1 MSDRTRP
8 QNGDE
13 PEDEGFY
20 EPGDEG
26 LFDPEVDLP
35 IDTEELIR
43 DTAPDV
49 VLVEDELLQESPFS
63 EDVGEEIS
71 DFLALSASAN
81 ADEVIDE
88 IGRHTL
94 DDDIRDEFAERQRLA
109 YGSDELALKLRQN
122 PLESPEIAADD
133 IDAAWDYSAVGEEL
147 PGGSVATPDQDVVDD
162 IGEAVGLTYEDD
174 EPLNGA
180 AKVKERD
187 EDRWELNPAS
197 AEEDPTLGIRFSV
210 DDLDPDDRDEPIVG
224 PGLDLD
230 DDDRL
235 PGEDELAPYE
245 EDLEEIDK
253 QIEEEDG
260 FVP

>member
-1 MSDRTRP
+1 MTDAKRP
-8 QNGDE
+8 RNGDG
-13 PEDEGFY
+13 PEDE
-20 EPGDEG
+20 D

-35 IDTEELIR
+35 IELEELIG

-49 VLVEDELLQESPFS
+49 VLVEDDLLKESPFS
-63 EDVGEEIS
+63 QDIGEEIS

-81 ADEVIDE
+81 ADEVMEE
-88 IGRHTL
+88 IARHTL
-94 DDDIRDEFAERQRLA
+94 DDDVLDEFAVRQRLG

-122 PLESPEIAADD
+122 PLESPELAAND
-133 IDAAWDYSAVGEEL
+133 IDAAWDSSAVGEEL
-147 PGGSVATPDQDVVDD
+147 PGGSVATPDQDMVDD

-174 EPLNGA
+174 EPLHGA
-180 AKVKERD
+180 NKIARRD

-197 AEEDPTLGIRFSV
+197 VEEDPALGIRFDV
-210 DDLDPDDRDEPIVG
+210 DDLDPDHWDEPIVG

-230 DDDRL
+230 DDDWL
-235 PGEDELAPYE
+235 LGDDELEPYE
-245 EDLEEIDK
+245 EELDEIDD